1 MFSFY
6 PIIQQTGKKSIDAK
20 NFLGR
25 VPARRI
31 AGDGGGAKKSSSFY
45 REALGLSAVQL
56 VATCSLDSPFPERSL
71 PFENLIRFCRTMGFS
86 YLYMGVSSAKFEIKG
101 W

>member
-1 MFSFY
+1 MRK
-6 PIIQQTGKKSIDAK
+6 IIWAEFPPAGSPGTVEAQKKS
-20 NFLGR
+20 F
-25 VPARRI
+25 
-31 AGDGGGAKKSSSFY
+31 SFY

-56 VATCSLDSPFPERSL
+56 VATYSLDSPFPERSL